1 VKLGKRATGFFDDE
15 IDALIE
21 EIRRE
26 RDSVAARPKP
36 DTDSAPHCAKEMPPK
51 LGGGR

>member
-1 VKLGKRATGFFDDE
+1 VKLGKRASGFFDDE

-26 RDSVAARPKP
+26 RDAAAGRKP
-36 DTDSAPHCAKEMPPK
+36 
-51 LGGGR
+51 